1 MAARIDLGAR
11 HAVADLRR
19 GDPEE
24 LGAKVDDCGL
34 VLKDRGVEAHEGA
47 PDPVMARA
55 LGGAGDESAIVE
67 RALLY
72 VMTF

>member
-1 MAARIDLGAR
+1 M
-11 HAVADLRR
+11 LRA
-19 GDPEE
+19 E
-24 LGAKVDDCGL
+24 VDDCGL
-34 VLKDRGVEAHEGA
+34 VLADLGVDVHKGA